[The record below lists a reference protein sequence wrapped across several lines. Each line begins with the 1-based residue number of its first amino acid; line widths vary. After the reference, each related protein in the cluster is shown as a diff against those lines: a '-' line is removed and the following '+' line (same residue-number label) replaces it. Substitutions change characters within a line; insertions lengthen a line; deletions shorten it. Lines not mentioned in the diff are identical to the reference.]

1 MIVSYNFA
9 TVGESAATAVANCV
23 RYGRCLTIA
32 NSRHT
37 KATILQWDP
46 TYGAFVL
53 EWDLCIIKPL
63 DTQISVCMYISTVT
77 LLKNSFQR
85 NYAAA
90 VVTAVRATSQLLLT
104 PKISS
109 CKLTIA
115 FIFLRWRSHMEQL
128 RNDDVDPRASA
139 NYWVDPFGFIR
150 EKKRMWRRCGT
161 NTRIILSHPR
171 ERSER

>member
-150 EKKRMWRRCGT
+150 EKKRM
-161 NTRIILSHPR
+161 
-171 ERSER
+171 